1 MRFFTNS
8 GMRFRTITFL
18 FLLKIIA
25 GVGLTLVYT
34 YYYTDRSTSDIYKY
48 FDDGKVVYNVLK
60 EDPIAYLKLVSG
72 VGANDTTLLPYLDDT
87 KNWHEQSADWLNLMS
102 VKNTNYFNSNRL
114 VTRFNAMVML
124 FSQGYIYVHVVF
136 MCFLALLG
144 SIGLYRALMAFYK
157 EKENILLAIIFLLP
171 AVLFWQSGVLKEGL
185 LIFFTGLFIFHFFA
199 FFQTKDWVNAVCALL
214 FFFFI
219 VLCKYY
225 VAVAMLPGIVAY
237 KWQGLTGG
245 RNASY
250 KFAYTFIGIMLAV
263 VIALYAL
270 PQYNPLNTLTDKR
283 SEAIKS
289 AIFGEANE
297 LLFTDN
303 VAPYPADVAKKLPEL
318 VRITFFEPIKIT
330 AKPMIALASFEN
342 VLVLVL
348 VLLFIF
354 KANNKLKN
362 PAVFWFLLS
371 YSLIILFI
379 IAFTTPV
386 TGGLVRY
393 KTAGIPFLLI
403 ALLMLSNNKWVYRI
417 NTAAAGLTFFFRK
430 RK

>member
-1 MRFFTNS
+1 MRFFGNS
-8 GMRFRTITFL
+8 GLGFRTITFL

-48 FDDGKVVYNVLK
+48 FDDGKVIYKVLK
-60 EDPIAYLKLVSG
+60 EDPVAYLKLVSG
-72 VGANDTTLLPYLDDT
+72 VGANDTTLLPYLEGT

-114 VTRFNAMVML
+114 VTRFNAIVML

-144 SIGLYRALMAFYK
+144 SIGLYRALAAFYK

-171 AVLFWQSGVLKEGL
+171 AVLFWQSGMLKEGL
-185 LIFFTGLFIFHFFA
+185 LIFFTGLFIFHFFV
-199 FFQTKDWVNAVCALL
+199 FFQKKSWVNVVCALL
-214 FFFFI
+214 FFAFI
-219 VLCKYY
+219 ILCKYY
-225 VAVAMLPGIVAY
+225 VAVAMLPGILAY
-237 KWQGLTGG
+237 LWQALTGG

-250 KFAYTFIGIMLAV
+250 KFAYIFIGIMLAMV
-263 VIALYAL
+263 VALYAL

-283 SEAIKS
+283 NEAIKS

-318 VRITFFEPIKIT
+318 IRITFFEPIKIT
-330 AKPMIALASFEN
+330 SQPMIALASLEN
-342 VLVLVL
+342 VLVLL
-348 VLLFIF
+348 LILLFIF
-354 KANNKLKN
+354 KAIFKPEN

-386 TGGLVRY
+386 AGGLVRY

-403 ALLMLSNNKWVYRI
+403 ALLMLANNKWVYKI
-417 NTAAAGLTFFFRK
+417 NSTLKIITK
-430 RK
+430 